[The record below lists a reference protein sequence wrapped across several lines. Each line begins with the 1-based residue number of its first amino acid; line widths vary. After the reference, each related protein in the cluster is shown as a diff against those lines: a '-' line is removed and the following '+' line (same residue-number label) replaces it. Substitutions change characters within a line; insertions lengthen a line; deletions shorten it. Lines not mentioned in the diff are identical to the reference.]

1 MTSLTL
7 LHSDGEASAK
17 PELGSEV
24 GSDGFITDNLG
35 LVHSC
40 CHRFQGRGIEYDDLY
55 QAGCLGLVKA
65 AQNFDP
71 SRGLCFSTYA
81 VPVILGEIKRLFRDG
96 GTVKVGRTLKER
108 SLKASRASQRLAME
122 LGREPSVSEV
132 AAVLKISA
140 EEAAEALC
148 AARPALSLSHYGE
161 DEDEREMDIPVDS
174 AEEETGDRLAL
185 NEVMEYLEERDRRL
199 IHLRYFESKTQT
211 QTAQELGMTQ
221 VQVSRRERVILGRL
235 RELLNC

>member
-1 MTSLTL
+1 M
-7 LHSDGEASAK
+7 
-17 PELGSEV
+17 
-24 GSDGFITDNLG
+24 
-35 LVHSC
+35 
-40 CHRFQGRGIEYDDLY
+40 EYDDLY
-55 QAGCLGLVKA
+55 QAGCVGLVKA
-65 AQNFDP
+65 AQNFDS

-132 AAVLKISA
+132 AAALSISP

-148 AARPALSLSHYGE
+148 AGRPALSLSFCGE
-161 DEDEREMDIPVDS
+161 GEEEHELDIPVDS
-174 AEEETGDRLAL
+174 AEEETGDKLAL
-185 NEVMEYLEERDRRL
+185 NEVMNQLEERDRRL
-199 IHLRYFESKTQT
+199 ICLRYYESKTQT
-211 QTAQELGMTQ
+211 QTAEELGMTQ

-235 RELLNC
+235 RELLVC